1 MDDIVRVQP
10 NTTYASLAAA
20 IALARGRRLAL
31 VFPAGER
38 GCLRDE
44 GLLDALRRRCRL
56 LGKDAVIIG
65 GDAWLRAHAVAMGF
79 ESATSLED
87 WGETTPAMI
96 AVRPRRVRKDA
107 PRLWLVAPRQS
118 DTDISGEQETWLSEP
133 PDYVVELREAFVG
146 RSSAIRKP
154 ILSHAKEPAISIADD
169 EDDDPITASERF
181 EEMIT
186 GRILETSGLHH
197 LAIPGTL

>member
-10 NTTYASLAAA
+10 NMTYASLAAA

-31 VFPAGER
+31 VFPVGER
-38 GCLRDE
+38 GCLRGEDW
-44 GLLDALRRRCRL
+44 LDALHRRCQQ
-56 LGKDAVIIG
+56 LGKDVVIIG
-65 GDAWLRAHAVAMGF
+65 GDAWLRAHAIAAGF

-87 WGETTPAMI
+87 WGESTPEMVA
-96 AVRPRRVRKDA
+96 ARPRHAQKDR
-107 PRLWLVAPRQS
+107 PQLWLVVPRLSGTDVS
-118 DTDISGEQETWLSEP
+118 DEQETWISEP

-154 ILSHAKEPAISIADD
+154 VLLPSMSDGG
-169 EDDDPITASERF
+169 DDDPNTASERF

-186 GRILETSGLHH
+186 GRILETSGLHR
-197 LAIPGTL
+197 LEIPGIL

>member
-31 VFPAGER
+31 VFPVGER
-38 GCLRDE
+38 GCLREDR
-44 GLLDALRRRCRL
+44 LLDALHRRCHL

-65 GDAWLRAHAVAMGF
+65 GDAWLRAHAIAAGF

-87 WGETTPAMI
+87 WGESAPEMVA
-96 AVRPRRVRKDA
+96 ARPRHARKNGHQ
-107 PRLWLVAPRQS
+107 LWLVVPRLS
-118 DTDISGEQETWLSEP
+118 DTAISDEQGTWLSEP

-154 ILSHAKEPAISIADD
+154 VLLSPISDAG
-169 EDDDPITASERF
+169 DDDPITASERF

-186 GRILETSGLHH
+186 GRILETSGLHR
-197 LAIPGTL
+197 LEIPGAL